1 MKSMWWNDEVKDA
14 VKRKEAPW
22 KEVLGARYEDAKER
36 CMEVYRKEKRK
47 VKRCIYQRKNEVN
60 VQFRRKLNQDI
71 DGNRKLFWKEV
82 SKVKSCSKIKDGNG
96 RMALWHWERLK
107 LKKYEKDYFKD
118 LYIINTQEQVAVH
131 MYDFDGVQR
140 GNYFGGE
147 LIRRTELEVRVGKLK
162 NGNTAGKDK
171 FTGEIIKGEGERVV
185 NWI

>member
-1 MKSMWWNDEVKDA
+1 
-14 VKRKEAPW
+14 
-22 KEVLGARYEDAKER
+22 
-36 CMEVYRKEKRK
+36 
-47 VKRCIYQRKNEVN
+47 
-60 VQFRRKLNQDI
+60 
-71 DGNRKLFWKEV
+71 
-82 SKVKSCSKIKDGNG
+82 
-96 RMALWHWERLK
+96 
-107 LKKYEKDYFKD
+107 
-118 LYIINTQEQVAVH
+118 